1 MVSSAHVIRVGFRA
15 PHAGWQGGRQ
25 YFWNLLFALRDTRS
39 LQPVLLARSQA
50 DLDDY
55 RQLAHVE
62 LVPPAWLSSARLP
75 FYAGRAARYLV
86 GSDLVERAVI
96 SHARVDLYSHAP
108 PLGKR
113 FGARWLYWIPDLQHR
128 RLPDQF
134 GRIER
139 LKRDAEMRH
148 AIAHATRV
156 IVSSHAAKRDV
167 LELAGSAAES
177 RLRVLQFVAQP
188 RAIEFPPIAELAAR
202 YRLPER
208 FVFLPNQFWRHKN
221 HAVVIDALAQL
232 PADVIVV
239 ATGDTHD
246 YRHPDHYAQ
255 LVARA
260 ARAGVTE
267 RFRVLGKIPFDHVVG
282 LMRAAVAVINP
293 SLFEGWSTTVEEA
306 RTMGKRLVLS
316 AIDVHREQAPPRARY
331 FAPHDA
337 SALAGE
343 LAAVWAEPGDGD
355 PAAEVAAARDLPAR
369 TAAFAAAY
377 AAIANEAVA

>member
-1 MVSSAHVIRVGFRA
+1 MIRVGFRA

-25 YFWNLLFALRDTRS
+25 YFWNLLFALGQAPAI
-39 LQPVLLARSQA
+39 QPVLLARSQA

-55 RQLAHVE
+55 RELAHVE
-62 LVPPAWLSSARLP
+62 LVPPGWLSASRVP

-86 GSDLVERAVI
+86 GSDVVERAVMAR
-96 SHARVDLYSHAP
+96 ARVDLYSHAP
-108 PLGKR
+108 PLGRR
-113 FGARWLYWIPDLQHR
+113 FGTRWLYWIPDLQHR
-128 RLPDQF
+128 RLPEQF

-139 LKRDAEMRH
+139 LQRDAEMRH

-167 LELAGSAAES
+167 LELAGAAAGS

-188 RAIEFPPIAELAAR
+188 RAVAFPPIAELAAR
-202 YRLPER
+202 YRLPDR
-208 FVFLPNQFWRHKN
+208 FLFLPNQFWRHKN

-232 PADVIVV
+232 PTDVTVV
-239 ATGDTHD
+239 ATGDPND

-260 ARAGVTE
+260 ARNGVTA
-267 RFRVLGKIPFDHVVG
+267 RFRVLGKVPFAHVVG

-316 AIDVHREQAPPRARY
+316 AIDVHREQAPPGARY
-331 FAPHDA
+331 FEPRDPI
-337 SALAGE
+337 ALAGE
-343 LAAVWAEPGDGD
+343 LAAVWAESSDGD
-355 PAAEVAAARDLPAR
+355 PAAEAAAALDLPAR
-369 TAAFAAAY
+369 TAAFAATY
-377 AAIANEAVA
+377 AAIANEAIA

>member
-1 MVSSAHVIRVGFRA
+1 
-15 PHAGWQGGRQ
+15 
-25 YFWNLLFALRDTRS
+25 
-39 LQPVLLARSQA
+39 
-50 DLDDY
+50 
-55 RQLAHVE
+55 
-62 LVPPAWLSSARLP
+62 
-75 FYAGRAARYLV
+75 
-86 GSDLVERAVI
+86 
-96 SHARVDLYSHAP
+96 
-108 PLGKR
+108 
-113 FGARWLYWIPDLQHR
+113 
-128 RLPDQF
+128 
-134 GRIER
+134 
-139 LKRDAEMRH
+139 
-148 AIAHATRV
+148 
-156 IVSSHAAKRDV
+156 
-167 LELAGSAAES
+167 
-177 RLRVLQFVAQP
+177 LQFVAQP

-267 RFRVLGKIPFDHVVG
+267 RFRVLGKVPFDHVVG

>member
-1 MVSSAHVIRVGFRA
+1 MIRVGFRA

-25 YFWNLLFALRDTRS
+25 YFWNLLFALRQTPS
-39 LQPVLLARSQA
+39 IQPVLLARSQA

-55 RQLAHVE
+55 RELAHVE
-62 LVPPAWLSSARLP
+62 RVPPAWLSSARAP
-75 FYAGRAARYLV
+75 FLAGRAARYLV
-86 GSDLVERAVI
+86 GSDLVERAVM
-96 SHARVDLYSHAP
+96 SRARVELYSHAP

-113 FGARWLYWIPDLQHR
+113 YGARWLYWIPDLQHR
-128 RLPDQF
+128 RLPEQF

-139 LKRDAEMRH
+139 LQRDAEMRH
-148 AIAHATRV
+148 AIAHATLV

-167 LELAGSAAES
+167 LELAGAAAEP

-188 RAIEFPPIAELAAR
+188 RAVAHPPIAELAAR

-208 FVFLPNQFWRHKN
+208 FLFLPNQFWRHKN

-232 PADVIVV
+232 PAELVVV

-246 YRHPDHYAQ
+246 YRHPEHYAQ
-255 LVARA
+255 LVERA
-260 ARAGVTE
+260 ARAGVSD
-267 RFRVLGKIPFDHVVG
+267 RFRVLGKVPFDHVVG
-282 LMRAAVAVINP
+282 LMRASVAVINP

-316 AIDVHREQAPPRARY
+316 AIDVHREQAPPRSRY
-331 FAPHDA
+331 FAPRDPI
-337 SALAGE
+337 ALATE

-355 PAAEVAAARDLPAR
+355 PAAEAVAASDLPAR
-369 TAAFAAAY
+369 TSAFAAAY
-377 AAIANEAVA
+377 EAIANEAVA